1 MQRKN
6 ILWIDDEIEFFRAHI
21 MFLEARGY
29 SVTPLYSGYDGLSAL
44 HKNHNLYDI
53 VLLDEQMPGKDGLS
67 VLGEIKEFLPDLPV
81 VMVTKSEEEDLMERA
96 IGKKIDG
103 YLTKPV
109 NPSQI
114 LMICK
119 NLLCSQEILSDHVKN
134 AFVKS
139 YSEIESKLKNNLSYK
154 EWVKIYQKITKR
166 EFDAEGI
173 RDEAFRQKHFS
184 QKIEANELFADFFMQ
199 NYPLWIK
206 NPESNGKPALLTE
219 IMKRFVLPELEK
231 NTKIALI
238 ILDSFHLD
246 QFVIVQRLLK
256 KIFQFSQAHFCS
268 SIVPTTIPHA
278 LSALLTGLLP
288 KDFADERP
296 DLWNSL
302 SENGTGIWKS
312 VAKFGS
318 QRYSESV
325 WKDVAKFGAQKLG
338 YKKNVLF
345 YNILKE
351 NANPHLII
359 SQISHKQNFGI
370 IFANFLELVSPNKQN
385 KLMKNIISDSKMFLE
400 MTSAWFEKSGLYELL
415 KLAAKENIKVILTAS
430 GGNILCTSPTEL
442 YGKHSGYSNSRFRCG
457 ELMSSDMRT
466 GYYVTSPDEY
476 GLPVKAESTSFNI
489 LCGNYYFVEHGNYSE
504 ISKKQLNFFD
514 RGGVSLEEAIVP
526 LVILSPKQD
535 EN

>member
-1 MQRKN
+1 
-6 ILWIDDEIEFFRAHI
+6 
-21 MFLEARGY
+21 
-29 SVTPLYSGYDGLSAL
+29 VTPLYSGYDGLSAL

-67 VLGEIKEFLPDLPV
+67 VLSEIKDFLPDLPV

-119 NLLCSQEILSDHVKN
+119 NLLCSQEILSDQVKN

-139 YSEIESKLKNNLSYK
+139 YSEIESKLKSNLSYK
-154 EWVKIYQKITKR
+154 EWVKIYQRITKR
-166 EFDAEGI
+166 EFDAECI
-173 RDEAFRQKHFS
+173 QDEAFRQKHFS
-184 QKIEANELFADFFMQ
+184 QKIEANESFADFFMQ

-206 NPESNGKPALLTE
+206 NPESNGKPLLLTG
-219 IMKRFVLPELEK
+219 IMKSFIVPELEK

-246 QFVIVQRLLK
+246 QFVVIQRLLK

-296 DLWNSL
+296 DLWQSL
-302 SENGTGIWKS
+302 SENGTNVWKG
-312 VAKFGS
+312 VAKFDAQKLGS
-318 QRYSESV
+318 GV
-325 WKDVAKFGAQKLG
+325 WKDVAKFGAQRFG
-338 YKKNVLF
+338 CKKNVLF
-345 YNILKE
+345 YNILRE
-351 NANPHLII
+351 NVNPQLIV
-359 SQISHKQNFGI
+359 SQISHKHNFGI
-370 IFANFLELVSPNKQN
+370 IFANFLELVSPNKQS

-400 MTSAWFEKSGLYELL
+400 MTSAWFEKSDLYELL
-415 KLAAKENIKVILTAS
+415 KLAAKEKIKIVLTAS
-430 GGNILCTSPTEL
+430 GGNILCTSQTEL
-442 YGKHSGYSNSRFRCG
+442 YGKHSGYSNARFRCG

-466 GYYVTSPDEY
+466 GYYVTSPGEY
-476 GLPVKAESTSFNI
+476 GLPAKNESTSFNI
-489 LCGNYYFVEHGNYSE
+489 LRGNYYFVEHGNYNE
-504 ISKKQLNFFD
+504 ISKKQSNFFG
-514 RGGVSLEEAIVP
+514 RGGVSLEEAVVP
-526 LVILSPKQD
+526 LVILNPIQD
-535 EN
+535 ENSEIY